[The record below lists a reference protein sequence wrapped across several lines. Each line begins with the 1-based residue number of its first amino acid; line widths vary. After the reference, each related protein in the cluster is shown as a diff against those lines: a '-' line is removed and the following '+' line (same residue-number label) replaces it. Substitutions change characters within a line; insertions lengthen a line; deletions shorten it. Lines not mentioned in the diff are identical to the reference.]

1 MATRTNTKILKPLVI
16 FKRNGKPYSNYK
28 SWLAERERIKKQGT
42 KLISELRKSSIK
54 PEHVSKDTRP
64 KGNRIELKL
73 DDVSLLH
80 IEILRELGIK
90 KTWTDNDF
98 ILDNK
103 R

>member
-28 SWLAERERIKKQGT
+28 SWLAERERIKKQV
-42 KLISELRKSSIK
+42 LELRKSSIK
-54 PEHVSKDTRP
+54 PEHISKDTRP

-90 KTWTDNDF
+90 KTWSDNDF

>member
-28 SWLAERERIKKQGT
+28 SWLAERERIKKQV
-42 KLISELRKSSIK
+42 LELRKSSIK

-90 KTWTDNDF
+90 KTWSDNDF